1 MSQSGNVT
9 ICGLAVLEN
18 PRRYD
23 ESKPDS
29 LAFDAQFY
37 LAHGV
42 TLVAHLRFYNDAGWE
57 FDDMGF
63 YMVCANIAQTQS
75 GAKLGKEEIN
85 QLVHQVVGDIHWLIP
100 VSVTKDQLRQ
110 RPWITVASTVLDNS
124 VDLSEGSFR
133 ADAYQFTQANRD
145 TGNPSIL
152 PIKALFSKRFTKKP
166 VPKAHSNVT
175 FEGYLSRYSET
186 NDVADCFYVEIENI
200 TFQGRSYTPASA
212 KTVETP
218 VTTKRKR
225 NFKFNF
231 DDDDEAPSTPSP
243 IISKRARLSG
253 SDSSSSLTKGM
264 TPVPSR
270 SSQ

>member
-1 MSQSGNVT
+1 MLTSPWQ
-9 ICGLAVLEN
+9 
-18 PRRYD
+18 
-23 ESKPDS
+23 
-29 LAFDAQFY
+29 
-37 LAHGV
+37 
-42 TLVAHLRFYNDAGWE
+42 
-57 FDDMGF
+57 
-63 YMVCANIAQTQS
+63 
-75 GAKLGKEEIN
+75 
-85 QLVHQVVGDIHWLIP
+85 LIP

-133 ADAYQFTQANRD
+133 ADAYQFTQANRN

-212 KTVETP
+212 KTGMCSQQSHFGIELTYPTVETP

-225 NFKFNF
+225 NLKFNF
-231 DDDDEAPSTPSP
+231 DNDDEAPSTPSP
-243 IISKRARLSG
+243 IISKHARLSG